1 MKSINHNELDEMP
14 KMKGG
19 NSKRGKKE
27 PTTEVVIKN
36 SLKVIGEFTLVHE
49 DGTEEEIDG
58 RRSFCRCG
66 LSDAM
71 PYCDNTHRKNKL
83 IEIPK
88 KTFKELLT
96 KRIWKKLR
104 WKMFILSLFVLLFS
118 LLVTEYGW

>member
-36 SLKVIGEFTLVHE
+36 SLKVIGKFTLVHE

-66 LSDAM
+66 LSAAM
-71 PYCDNTHRKNKL
+71 PYCDNTHRKSKL
-83 IEIPK
+83 DDVVPLSPEESQIVMMPWL
-88 KTFKELLT
+88 KEH
-96 KRIWKKLR
+96 IQ
-104 WKMFILSLFVLLFS
+104 ID
-118 LLVTEYGW
+118 EE